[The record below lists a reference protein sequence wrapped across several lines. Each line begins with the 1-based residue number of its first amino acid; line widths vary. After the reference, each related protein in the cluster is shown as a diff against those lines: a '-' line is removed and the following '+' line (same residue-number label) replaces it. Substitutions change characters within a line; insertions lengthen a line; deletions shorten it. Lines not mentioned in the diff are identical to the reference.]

1 MYGGNCKRQGKCTSK
16 MIVNDENGMKLLDF
30 VLSIMKWEGRLS

>member
-16 MIVNDENGMKLLDF
+16 MIVNDENGMKLLAF